1 MFTVARAARLAGG
14 RLTSGDG
21 AAEVSDAAKVTID
34 SRKAAAG
41 DLFVALVGTRTD
53 GHRFLAAAAAQGAAA
68 VLVHDARAAEG
79 LPPSCAVIV
88 VDDTLSGLQRLAAGY
103 RSGFSLGLAAIS
115 GSCGKTTTKEMAAA
129 ALQKAGL
136 AALVTQGNLNNHIG
150 LPLTL
155 LALRPAHKVAV
166 VELGINHAGE
176 MDLLCSLCRPTVGL
190 VTNVGA
196 THLQGLKNA
205 DGVAHEKGRLFAAV
219 KGTGTAVVNRDD
231 PRVVRETI
239 RHKAARTVTYSART
253 EVPADVSITA
263 GADGALTLKVAD
275 RTGRLA
281 LFSAAAY
288 QRSNAAAAAALCH
301 ALGVGFDAIAEGLA
315 AFTAPAMRGREVTTP
330 AGAVVIDD
338 SYNANPLAV
347 RAAVAAL
354 MAGPKTDGQP
364 GGRTGRR
371 VVVIADMLELGPEA
385 PRLHRETGAAIAELK
400 PDRLVCVGRLGAEI
414 AKGAKGLPDVR
425 TAPDAEAAAGH
436 LSDLGPG
443 DVVLV
448 KGSRALAMER
458 LVHKLTAAEGVR
470 A

>member
-1 MFTVARAARLAGG
+1 MFTVARAARMAGG
-14 RLTSGDG
+14 RLAAGDG
-21 AAEVSDAAKVTID
+21 AVQVTDAAKVTID

-53 GHRFLAAAAAQGAAA
+53 GHKFLAAAAAQGAAA
-68 VLVHDARAAEG
+68 VLVHDAEAARG
-79 LPPSCAVIV
+79 LPESCGVIV

-103 RSGFSLGLAAIS
+103 RSGFDLGLAAIS

-129 ALQKAGL
+129 ILKKAGTV
-136 AALVTQGNLNNHIG
+136 ALVTEGNLNNHIG

-166 VELGINHAGE
+166 VELGINHPGE

-239 RHKAARTVTYSART
+239 RHKAARTVTYSARP
-253 EVPADVSITA
+253 EVPADVSVTA
-263 GADGALTLKVAD
+263 GADGALTLKVA
-275 RTGRLA
+275 GRAVPLA

-288 QRSNAAAAAALCH
+288 QRANAAAAAALCH
-301 ALGVGFDAIAEGLA
+301 ALGVGVDAIAQGLA
-315 AFTAPAMRGREVTTP
+315 AFTAPAMRGREATT
-330 AGAVVIDD
+330 ASGAVVIDD

-354 MAGPKTDGQP
+354 MARPKTGGQT
-364 GGRTGRR
+364 GNQTGRR
-371 VVVIADMLELGPEA
+371 IVVVADMLELGPEA

-400 PDRLVCVGRLGAEI
+400 PDRLICVGRLGAEI
-414 AKGAKGLPDVR
+414 AKGARALSDVR
-425 TAPDAEAAAGH
+425 TAADAAGAAAH

-448 KGSRALAMER
+448 KGSRAIGMER
-458 LVHKLTAAEGVR
+458 LVQKLTAAEGVR
-470 A
+470 V